1 MTVPVWV
8 EQNNGTFTATVPGV
22 PSVRSENAS
31 REKAI
36 DDVRLQLRAGAANG
50 QLVMV
55 DVDFVG
61 VSGLAGTYSDDPTLQ
76 EICAEA
82 YRLRDEQKAQ
92 AESETWD
99 EIVEE
104 IYRHRAELKA
114 HEFPE

>member
-8 EQNNGTFTATVPGV
+8 EQLNGTFTASVPGM
-22 PSVRSENAS
+22 PGVRSENAS

-36 DDVRLQLRAGAANG
+36 ADVRHQLRTGFANG

-61 VSGLAGTYSDDPTLQ
+61 VSGLAGTYADDPTLQ

-82 YRLRDEQKAQ
+82 YRLRDEQKV
-92 AESETWD
+92 AEMAD
-99 EIVEE
+99 DD
-104 IYRHRAELKA
+104 R
-114 HEFPE
+114 P

>member
-22 PSVRSENAS
+22 PGVRSETAS

-36 DDVRLQLRAGAANG
+36 DDVRQQLCTGAARG

-55 DVDFVG
+55 DIDFVG
-61 VSGLAGTYSDDPTLQ
+61 VSGLAGTYSDDPALQ

-92 AESETWD
+92 AEAETWD
-99 EIVEE
+99 EIVED
-104 IYRHRAELKA
+104 IYRTRNELKA
-114 HEFPE
+114 REFPD